1 MALDALLD
9 GLRKGGS
16 AEAVPCLRDRG
27 FSLFQQPELP
37 RELESLGVDH
47 EYQEEPGTHEW
58 GFWDRWIKYVVENL
72 PIPNEEG

>member
-1 MALDALLD
+1 MVSEKADLPKLFLVCGTEDFLYSNNQNFR
-9 GLRKGGS
+9 RK
-16 AEAVPCLRDRG
+16 
-27 FSLFQQPELP
+27 
-37 RELESLGVDH
+37 LESLGVDH